1 MDQRTG
7 RPGPGRVGYL
17 EWWTCPH
24 LRDTQGPLSPFTGII
39 AVEVISS
46 MLAIIVSTAVLIV
59 IRRQLGLRLPDDR
72 ATVRRVQ
79 LLAMD
84 MRL

>member
-1 MDQRTG
+1 
-7 RPGPGRVGYL
+7 
-17 EWWTCPH
+17 
-24 LRDTQGPLSPFTGII
+24 
-39 AVEVISS
+39 